1 MNESDDEDEND
12 FLLRCG
18 DGDDQANTNFDSYL
32 PHNIPSELRFSS
44 SHNSRY
50 SASEDEEIES
60 GDDSSIDDFFQ
71 NNEIAFPMQEHE
83 QEKPGVLIHANRY
96 KFNHKNYKDRDN
108 DVQSRRY
115 SGDIT
120 TKGEY
125 EEEEEL
131 SCEKKG
137 IFIDEVEGET
147 VRRLVHS
154 VHDKSVQVKALEL
167 QLNHTYL
174 QLEALTTR
182 EQQMRAE
189 RDGLQYTVAEAEQ
202 DILLLEAKLRD
213 VVLFEEGG
221 SGRDR
226 GGISLLQNIRDKL
239 LNVANERISDLATLL
254 RSNQLHFEDVL
265 AIKDH
270 ALVQSNSEASA
281 FKEEVR
287 HLSDQLAHR
296 TVLYSAQDRRWKDSM
311 RRHLSLQTEQ
321 SEDLLTTRARLQ
333 QLERTYEHTDREKV
347 EAILSSRQ
355 LSAQVES
362 LSSMLTEERDRV
374 SVLDSEL
381 IEASA
386 SSVALQA
393 IVDRLRGAD
402 MEQLERDMAAEVE
415 DIRYQFCSVMLF
427 STGHLFI
434 CYFDFIL
441 YLRHFGWS
449 VWI

>member
-96 KFNHKNYKDRDN
+96 KSNQKGYKDRDN
-108 DVQSRRY
+108 DVQGRRY

-120 TKGEY
+120 TKVEY
-125 EEEEEL
+125 EEEEW
-131 SCEKKG
+131 SGEKKG

-154 VHDKSVQVKALEL
+154 VHDKSVQLRALEL

-254 RSNQLHFEDVL
+254 RSNQLQFEDVL
-265 AIKDH
+265 ANKDL

-333 QLERTYEHTDREKV
+333 QLERTYEHTDREKL

-355 LSAQVES
+355 LSAQVEL
-362 LSSMLTEERDRV
+362 LSGMLAEERDRV
-374 SVLDSEL
+374 SVLDGEL

-393 IVDRLRGAD
+393 TVDRLRGAD

-415 DIRYQFCSVMLF
+415 DIRYVRLKSVCN
-427 STGHLFI
+427 T
-434 CYFDFIL
+434 
-441 YLRHFGWS
+441 S
-449 VWI
+449 V